1 MNNSYL
7 SSPLVAYMA
16 VARQLLHYAG
26 RIKVIE
32 GRHAAHRLVTPDQ
45 KQADFAIGG
54 SRVLSVGFAHDM
66 IA

>member
-1 MNNSYL
+1 
-7 SSPLVAYMA
+7 MA